1 MNTNLVNRGGV
12 AGAPTCRVP
21 DRSAIYA
28 AQGGHAGISTIQP
41 RGMTREAALQKVAAK
56 EAELRAAIRTQAGLH
71 KIAANLSSPVR
82 QKLDYAGIGRKFA
95 VVEPWPDGMPMIY
108 DSYVEEFSAVKIA
121 RNGSTTALEIEV
133 TRTEIEPF
141 EIVARPKI
149 PYRELYSRLYQ
160 VMRRTK
166 ERLEQSMMLRE
177 DLYVFSLMHTAATT
191 HYTPVS
197 VVAALSKKDLA
208 QGFAPIEANRLI
220 VENILMSAYGMSGIR
235 QWQYLD
241 LDEVARQEVRQ
252 TGYLGSIWGAK
263 IFISDQVPQGT
274 FYLTAGPEWL
284 LWMPIRKD
292 FEAVPADDP
301 DNLLLGFTGY
311 EFLGLAVINAR
322 GVNRGTFNS
331 AL

>member
-1 MNTNLVNRGGV
+1 MN
-12 AGAPTCRVP
+12 PM
-21 DRSAIYA
+21 
-28 AQGGHAGISTIQP
+28 QQP
-41 RGMTREAALQKVAAK
+41 IPITREAALHRVAAK
-56 EAELRAAIRTQAGLH
+56 EAELRAAIKTQSGLH

-82 QKLDYAGIGRKFA
+82 QKLDYAGIGRKFG

-108 DSYVEEFSAVKIA
+108 DGDVDEFSAVKIS
-121 RNGSTTALEIEV
+121 RNGSNTSIEV
-133 TRTEIEPF
+133 EVARTEIEPF

-177 DLYVFSLMHTAATT
+177 DLLIFSLMHTASTT
-191 HYTPVS
+191 FYTSVS
-197 VVAALSKKDLA
+197 VATYLTKAALA
-208 QGFAPIEANRLI
+208 QAFAPVEANRLI

-274 FYLTAGPEWL
+274 FYVTAGPEWL

-311 EFLGLAVINAR
+311 EFLGLAIINAR
-322 GVNRGTFNS
+322 GVNKGTFASN
-331 AL
+331 L

>member
-1 MNTNLVNRGGV
+1 MLSNLYGGRG
-12 AGAPTCRVP
+12 AMTPARRQSTQMSTQFPP
-21 DRSAIYA
+21 YA
-28 AQGGHAGISTIQP
+28 AQRPMS
-41 RGMTREAALQKVAAK
+41 REAALQKIAAK
-56 EAELRAAIRTQAGLH
+56 EAELRAAIKTTAGLH

-108 DSYVEEFSAVKIA
+108 DRDVEEFTAVKIA
-121 RNGSTTALEIEV
+121 RNGSTSMLEIEV
-133 TRTEIEPF
+133 NRTEVEPF

-166 ERLEQSMMLRE
+166 ERLEQAMMLRE
-177 DLYVFSLMHTAATT
+177 DLHVFSLMHTASTVYYTTVAVATYLT
-191 HYTPVS
+191 K
-197 VVAALSKKDLA
+197 AELA
-208 QGFAPIEANRLI
+208 RTFAPVEANRLI

-235 QWQYLD
+235 QWDYLA

-252 TGYLGSIWGAK
+252 TGYLGSIWGSK
-263 IFISDQVPQGT
+263 IFISDQIPIGT
-274 FYLTAGPEWL
+274 FYATAGPEWL
-284 LWMPIRKD
+284 MWMPIRKD

-311 EFLGLAVINAR
+311 ENLGIAVINAR
-322 GVNRGTFNS
+322 GVNKGTFNS

>member
-1 MNTNLVNRGGV
+1 MNPRLMTSGSRSVPAR
-12 AGAPTCRVP
+12 RVG
-21 DRSAIYA
+21 DRTMNPM
-28 AQGGHAGISTIQP
+28 QQP
-41 RGMTREAALQKVAAK
+41 IPITREAALHRVAAK
-56 EAELRAAIRTQAGLH
+56 EAELRAAIKTQSGLH

-82 QKLDYAGIGRKFA
+82 QKLDYAGIGRKFG

-108 DSYVEEFSAVKIA
+108 DGDVDEFSAVKIS
-121 RNGSTTALEIEV
+121 RNGSNTSIEV
-133 TRTEIEPF
+133 EVARTEIEPF

-177 DLYVFSLMHTAATT
+177 DLLIFSLMHTASTT
-191 HYTPVS
+191 FYTSVS
-197 VVAALSKKDLA
+197 VATYLTKAALA
-208 QGFAPIEANRLI
+208 QAFAPVEANRLI

-274 FYLTAGPEWL
+274 FYVTAGPEWL

-311 EFLGLAVINAR
+311 EFLGLAIINAR
-322 GVNRGTFNS
+322 GVNKGTFASN
-331 AL
+331 L